1 MNYINYTKLYTCLI
15 RVFVEY
21 DGPCKVVV
29 CRKLRTGTILPD
41 VLLYTLATVPVA
53 QQMRGKFEMITS

>member
-29 CRKLRTGTILPD
+29 CRKLPTGTILPD
-41 VLLYTLATVPVA
+41 VLLFTLATVA
-53 QQMRGKFEMITS
+53 QQMRGRFEMITS